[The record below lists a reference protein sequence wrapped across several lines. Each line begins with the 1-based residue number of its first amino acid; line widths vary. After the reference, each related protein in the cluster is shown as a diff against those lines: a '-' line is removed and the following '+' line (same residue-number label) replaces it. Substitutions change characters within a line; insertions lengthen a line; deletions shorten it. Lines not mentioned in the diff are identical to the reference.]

1 MYVVYISKYREDDEI
16 IETPKC
22 VYDPRSGF
30 IDIFSPICN
39 LVDSAAGTFTCKVPT
54 SSVCY
59 NLIVKGITMFSVYRI
74 DSVFD
79 NDNLFVDWKE
89 TYIFEGRVMD
99 DGKDFNNHKL
109 IEVEGAY
116 AFLNDSTQ
124 PLKEFFDISMKDFVK
139 ALIEA
144 HNDRQPYYKQ
154 FTLDEASFDMAFP
167 EGNKQYMFTQ
177 YESTMQYFIAL
188 HEAYGGHIIVKRKD
202 EIVADQ
208 PYYILKYIKNLPKNP
223 TQVISFGKN
232 LLDYSDNFGIDNV
245 ATVLLPISSQ
255 PTNNED
261 AIGEK
266 VPTPSDPDYDTKKI
280 FNVNEYNEYTIRA
293 YADDPDYHPSQ
304 ADIDA
309 GLEIDMHRPVV
320 FPTDGIDRVKSG
332 GGYLS
337 RQYEIPY
344 SFTGRLYISSRTNNV
359 DPINHSHGHWILT
372 RTGNYT
378 PGQIDVLN
386 YGTLN
391 DEGWTSISNV
401 CLDFSYTPEGA
412 QNYSTEIVGSSRR
425 LEINSWG
432 GTIPAEVR
440 IEKYPR
446 KYVNHELGD
455 EVDLTDSSL
464 YFTVA
469 NSLLARDTNWAIQD
483 RYKPDG
489 DLGGFEIGCY
499 KVQPDDEKI
508 FVCCTSYF
516 YYLNDQ
522 VKTDDAAIVLYDNVE
537 AMDPTKGNQLSYYKK
552 DSDGPWDND
561 SRIFFEVDLTTPENR
576 GAKLIAVQNY
586 GTRIPIRIFK
596 ARKTSGKI
604 QDFVTVEKSEVN
616 QYHSSGDIFI
626 KSEALM
632 DLYGR
637 IEKKIEFNGI
647 GNPNDLAKAAIAY
660 LNDTQFNDMS
670 INVSGADL
678 HELDIDI
685 DAIDISSE
693 VRVLSKP
700 HDLNKY
706 FPVTELTINIE
717 DSSES
722 TMTLAST
729 NDGYYYGESPAYVI
743 SSNGDISSVR
753 VYGTE
758 NGFATIGGVNKTGL
772 YLKFEDDTTK
782 AQDDPTRIRE
792 VEIDVYL
799 DSPLTYPDS
808 YEFDL
813 AGVQRYGGLIEVRS
827 INMDSETGEYPL
839 IEFHYDKRNDGS
851 I

>member
-1 MYVVYISKYREDDEI
+1 MYAVYISKYREDGEI

-30 IDIFSPICN
+30 IDIFSPVCK
-39 LVDSAAGTFTCKVPT
+39 LADSAAGMFTCKVPT

-59 NLIVKGITMFSVYRI
+59 DLIVKGITMFSVYRI

-154 FTLDEASFDMAFP
+154 FTLDEDSFDMAFP

-177 YESTMQYFIAL
+177 YESTMRYFIAL
-188 HEAYGGHIIVKRKD
+188 HDAYGGHIIVKRKD

-255 PTNNED
+255 PTNDED
-261 AIGEK
+261 AIGEV
-266 VPTPSDPDYDTKKI
+266 VPVDTDPDYDAKKI
-280 FNVNEYNEYTIRA
+280 FTTHTYDNYIIYSYVE
-293 YADDPDYHPSQ
+293 DPTYYHQQDEPF
-304 ADIDA
+304 ID
-309 GLEIDMHRPVV
+309 GCKPVK
-320 FPTDGIDRVKSG
+320 FPTGGIVRGLAG
-332 GGYLS
+332 GGYKTI
-337 RQYEIPY
+337 QYEIPY
-344 SFTGRLYISSRTNNV
+344 SFTGRIYISSRINNV
-359 DPINHSHGHWILT
+359 DPNNHSHGHWILT
-372 RTGNYT
+372 RTADFAPNN
-378 PGQIDVLN
+378 IDILN
-386 YGTLN
+386 YGTVN
-391 DEGWTSISNV
+391 DQGWTSISNV

-412 QNYSTEIVGSSRR
+412 QNYSNEVVGSNRR
-425 LEINSWG
+425 LDINSFG
-432 GTIPAEVR
+432 DTIPVEVR

-446 KYVNHELGD
+446 KYINHELGE
-455 EVDLTDSSL
+455 EVNLANADL
-464 YFTVA
+464 YFTVDD
-469 NSLLARDTNWAIQD
+469 SILARDSEWRIPD
-483 RYKPDG
+483 RYYPQNN
-489 DLGGFEIGCY
+489 LGGHQIGCY

-508 FVCCTSYF
+508 FVCCTSF
-516 YYLNDQ
+516 YYFDQ
-522 VKTDDAAIVLYDNVE
+522 DQRYIDDAMIVLYDSTD
-537 AMDPTKGNQLSYYKK
+537 AMNKELGNQLAYYKK
-552 DSDGPWDND
+552 DSEGSWDND
-561 SRIFFEVDLTTPENR
+561 SRIFFEIDLTTPENR
-576 GAKLIAVQNY
+576 GAKLIAIQNF
-586 GTRIPIRIFK
+586 GNRIPIRIFK

-604 QDFVTVEKSEVN
+604 EDFVTVETSEVN

-722 TMTLAST
+722 MMTLAST

-758 NGFATIGGVNKTGL
+758 NGFATIGNVNKTGL
-772 YLKFEDDTTK
+772 YLKFEDDATK
-782 AQDDPTRIRE
+782 AQDDPNRIRE

-799 DSPLTYPDS
+799 DSPLKYPDS

-813 AGVQRYGGLIEVRS
+813 TGVQRYGGLIEIRS

-851 I
+851 V